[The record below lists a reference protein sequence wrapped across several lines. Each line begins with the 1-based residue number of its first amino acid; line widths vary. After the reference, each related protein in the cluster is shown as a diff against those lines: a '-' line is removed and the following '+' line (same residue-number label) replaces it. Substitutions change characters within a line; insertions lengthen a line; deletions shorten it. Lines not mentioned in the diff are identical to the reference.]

1 MGGSAVSDCWGRVVG
16 VGLEGQVLQTSSI
29 PFFFCIPDLSF
40 CLYICCVLLAALIL
54 PPGLEELRALES
66 EARERRFP
74 NSELLQRLKNCLSEA
89 EACVSRALGLVSG
102 QEAGYVG
109 MRCYS
114 TGSLLLL
121 KSMLQWVGSK

>member
-16 VGLEGQVLQTSSI
+16 MGLEGLYRQVLFLFSSVSLT
-29 PFFFCIPDLSF
+29 FSF
-40 CLYICCVLLAALIL
+40 CLYICCILLAALIL

-109 MRCYS
+109 MRCCS
-114 TGSLLLL
+114 TDSFCY
-121 KSMLQWVGSK
+121 

>member
-1 MGGSAVSDCWGRVVG
+1 MGGSAVSDSAGRAVG
-16 VGLEGQVLQTSSI
+16 VGWEGLCRQVR
-29 PFFFCIPDLSF
+29 LSF
-40 CLYICCVLLAALIL
+40 LLCPWPFPSLRLYIMLPTPCCSHF

-109 MRCYS
+109 VSCCSY
-114 TGSLLLL
+114 
-121 KSMLQWVGSK
+121 